1 MTQAL
6 PLRCVCTDAG
16 IELESILLLRYVVR
30 WRKLTLA
37 YLASSKSTFSID
49 VIRNNATLRNA
60 TEVLASLCEPD
71 ISQEQ
76 KVSGVERCRLSGAG
90 FNAFVCFS
98 EVSLSER
105 L

>member
-37 YLASSKSTFSID
+37 SSKSTFSID
-49 VIRNNATLRNA
+49 VLRNNATLRNA

-76 KVSGVERCRLSGAG
+76 TVSGVERCRLSGAG